1 MRIGE
6 LFTLTF
12 QPGTVFDSPTFMPVD
27 DAFDDGKA
35 NPCALIGIHA
45 M

>member
-1 MRIGE
+1 
-6 LFTLTF
+6 
-12 QPGTVFDSPTFMPVD
+12 VFDSPTFMPVD

-45 M
+45 MQPLEDDCL